1 MAESGGE
8 MSAKMDVVS
17 VVVKVVSTVSSSDIV
32 VTISL
37 EYKIKPRY
45 DFEEY
50 CYINPYTEIPIGWSW
65 LR

>member
-45 DFEEY
+45 DF
-50 CYINPYTEIPIGWSW
+50 I
-65 LR
+65 

>member
-37 EYKIKPRY
+37 EYKIRPRY
-45 DFEEY
+45 DFV
-50 CYINPYTEIPIGWSW
+50 
-65 LR
+65 

>member
-8 MSAKMDVVS
+8 MSAKTDVVS

-37 EYKIKPRY
+37 EYKLKPRY
-45 DFEEY
+45 D
-50 CYINPYTEIPIGWSW
+50 
-65 LR
+65 LV